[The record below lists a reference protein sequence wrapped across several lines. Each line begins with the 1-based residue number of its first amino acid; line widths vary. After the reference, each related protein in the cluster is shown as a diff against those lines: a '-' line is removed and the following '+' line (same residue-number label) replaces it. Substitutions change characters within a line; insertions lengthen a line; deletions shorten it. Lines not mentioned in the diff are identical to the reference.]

1 MGEIPSWLGTLT
13 NLKWAE
19 PPLLSRW
26 SAVVAV
32 AVGAGTVA
40 VACVLILAQPS
51 PRSDVVE
58 ELQAEIDRL
67 RNETCVEVKLMQAS
81 IDILQIELKALHG
94 IPPDERLSAAP
105 AQDGSPYQE
114 ALLEVMGSVYTD
126 PPMAGG
132 ADRLLN
138 RC

>member
-1 MGEIPSWLGTLT
+1 
-13 NLKWAE
+13 
-19 PPLLSRW
+19 
-26 SAVVAV
+26 
-32 AVGAGTVA
+32 
-40 VACVLILAQPS
+40 
-51 PRSDVVE
+51 
-58 ELQAEIDRL
+58 
-67 RNETCVEVKLMQAS
+67 MQAS